1 MDSRKGCVKLKK
13 RYEEAEME
21 IIELKL
27 ADVITASGGGLAGG
41 DFNVGNE
48 DSFAGGGIK

>member
-1 MDSRKGCVKLKK
+1 MKK
-13 RYEEAEME
+13 RYEQAEIE

-27 ADVITASGGGLAGG
+27 ADVITTSGGGGLTG
-41 DFNVGNE
+41 DDWNGENE